1 MHSDFS
7 QCLEQRQKNET
18 LAYPILSLDRYLII
32 QLLNNF
38 QKIIS
43 EVHDLLNLY
52 KVEMQNWYLYCII
65 LP

>member
-7 QCLEQRQKNET
+7 QCLGQKQKNET

-32 QLLNNF
+32 KLLKNF
-38 QKIIS
+38 EKMMS

-52 KVEMQNWYLYCII
+52 KVEMQN
-65 LP
+65 

>member
-7 QCLEQRQKNET
+7 QCLGQRQKNET

-32 QLLNNF
+32 QLLKNF
-38 QKIIS
+38 EKIIS

-52 KVEMQNWYLYCII
+52 KAEMQN
-65 LP
+65 

>member
-7 QCLEQRQKNET
+7 QCLGQRQKNET

-32 QLLNNF
+32 QLLKNF
-38 QKIIS
+38 EKIIS
-43 EVHDLLNLY
+43 EVHDLLNLF

-65 LP
+65 LY